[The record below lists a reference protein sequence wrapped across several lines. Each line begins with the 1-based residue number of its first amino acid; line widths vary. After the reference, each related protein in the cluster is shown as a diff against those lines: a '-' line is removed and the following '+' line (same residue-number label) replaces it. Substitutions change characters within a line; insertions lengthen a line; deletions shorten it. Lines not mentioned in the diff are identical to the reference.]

1 MLERFHRFRSRNE
14 EGSLIIA
21 HLTNELCKHTR
32 IKSCKRSSFFLIYRL
47 GFMMTVIYAIFD
59 EKLLIYYYRK
69 RFARKKFIFIIN
81 FFNSQSM
88 MIESKVTYKFKL
100 I

>member
-1 MLERFHRFRSRNE
+1 
-14 EGSLIIA
+14 
-21 HLTNELCKHTR
+21 
-32 IKSCKRSSFFLIYRL
+32 
-47 GFMMTVIYAIFD
+47 MMTVIYAIFD

-69 RFARKKFIFIIN
+69 ERFARKKFIFIIN

-100 I
+100 IWFSSFLTAKWVGIKNNPKKIQ

>member
-1 MLERFHRFRSRNE
+1 
-14 EGSLIIA
+14 
-21 HLTNELCKHTR
+21 
-32 IKSCKRSSFFLIYRL
+32 
-47 GFMMTVIYAIFD
+47 MMTVIYAIFD

-69 RFARKKFIFIIN
+69 ERFARKKFIFIIN